1 MKKISLLL
9 ICLLCVLTTLTGCS
23 NENNTLSPKS
33 YMPDSDQITGVC
45 IDVRD
50 REIEVVA
57 SADGYIHIDYYENE
71 KEYYTISVSEDHV
84 LTMTAETD
92 KDWTDYIG
100 GKAASGSRK
109 ITLQIP
115 DETLLT
121 LQLSTTNE
129 DIALSAFVIKGD
141 VRLSNNGG
149 NIGFDKL
156 NVGNSITLS
165 NKNADISGSIVGSYD
180 DYAIKTTVK
189 KGNSSLPT
197 DKQSGDKTLDVSNNN
212 GDINI
217 NFISE

>member
-9 ICLLCVLTTLTGCS
+9 ICLLCALTTLTGCS

-33 YMPDSDQITGVC
+33 YTLGSDQITGVC

-100 GKAASGSRK
+100 GKAASGSRE

-149 NIGFDKL
+149 NISFDKL

-180 DYAIKTTVK
+180 DYAIKTTIK

-217 NFISE
+217 DFISE